1 MKQQI
6 GVIGCGWAGL
16 LHLEAYQDCPNAEIA
31 AVCDTNLATA
41 ERAKA
46 RYKGKAYRDVEA
58 MLKAEELDVVSIC
71 TGPDTH
77 YEISRACLERQLA
90 IFCEKPL
97 TRTVEEAQTLVRLVE
112 KKKVRFGVNFNSRFS
127 APYQKAKQWIEGDRV
142 HYISVTLFEH
152 VPLKDSLN
160 VREEFL
166 VTDAACHL
174 FDLMRFLNG
183 EIVEIYATLA
193 KLGLDIWSDINVH
206 CRFENGN
213 SGTLAISFAGG
224 ELESQ
229 HPIERAEIVTNRKRV
244 VVDNICERVTMFPH
258 AGENREVWEP
268 SVFQRQDYQATILE
282 SVRAWMQSIVEES
295 VPPIGI
301 ADGAR
306 AAALCQAILD
316 SHRTHAPITVAS

>member
-1 MKQQI
+1 MKKRV

-31 AVCDTNLATA
+31 AVCDTDSAAA
-41 ERAKA
+41 EHAQARYGAKA
-46 RYKGKAYRDVEA
+46 SQDFKA
-58 MLKAEELDVVSIC
+58 MLEAEPLDVVSIC

-97 TRTVEEAQTLVRLVE
+97 TRSVKEAQALVRLANERQVP
-112 KKKVRFGVNFNSRFS
+112 FGVNFNSRFS
-127 APYQKAKQWIEGDRV
+127 APYQKAKQWVKGDRV

-152 VPLKDSLN
+152 VPLKPSLN

-166 VTDAACHL
+166 VTDGACHL

-193 KLGLDIWSDINVH
+193 KRGLDIWSDINVH
-206 CRFENGN
+206 CRFENGS
-213 SGTLAISFAGG
+213 SGTLVVNFAGG

-229 HPIERAEIVTNRKRV
+229 HPIERAEIVTDRKRI

-258 AGENREVWEP
+258 ARENREVWEP

-282 SVRAWMQSIVEES
+282 SVRAWMRS
-295 VPPIGI
+295 VAEKSAPPVGI
-301 ADGAR
+301 TDGAR
-306 AAALCQAILD
+306 AVTLCQAILD
-316 SHRTHAPITVAS
+316 SHRTHGPIKLTS